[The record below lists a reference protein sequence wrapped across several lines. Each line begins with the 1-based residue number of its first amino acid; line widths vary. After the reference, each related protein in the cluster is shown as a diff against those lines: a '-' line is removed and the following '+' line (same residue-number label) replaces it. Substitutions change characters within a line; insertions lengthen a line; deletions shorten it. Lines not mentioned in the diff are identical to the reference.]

1 MKIKYILLYIFII
14 CFSLKA
20 DQKDPFLNE
29 LFIKLHSKSN
39 QYNYDVIISKIW
51 DIWLKSDDVSIDR
64 DFQIALSL
72 MKKFQY
78 KQSIIFFSRVIEK
91 KPDFAE
97 AWNKRATAYYLI
109 GDYEKSI
116 SDINYTLILEPRH
129 FGAMDGLALIFIKS
143 KKYSQALE
151 IYREILKILPYS
163 RNIKSKIKI
172 LEEIISKN
180 I

>member
-1 MKIKYILLYIFII
+1 MRVKSVLIFILLI
-14 CFSLKA
+14 CLRVNA
-20 DQKDPFLNE
+20 DQKDPILNG
-29 LFIKLHSKSN
+29 LFIELQSKNN
-39 QYNYDVIISKIW
+39 QYNYEALIGRIW
-51 DIWLKSDDVSIDR
+51 DIWLKPEDIMIDR
-64 DFQIALSL
+64 DFQIGLSL

-91 KPDFAE
+91 NPNFAE

-109 GDYEKSI
+109 RDYEKSI

-129 FGAMDGLALIFIKS
+129 FGAMDGLGMIFIKS
-143 KKYSQALE
+143 KRYSQALE

-163 RNIKSKIKI
+163 VDVKNKIKM
-172 LEEIISKN
+172 LKKTTSKN